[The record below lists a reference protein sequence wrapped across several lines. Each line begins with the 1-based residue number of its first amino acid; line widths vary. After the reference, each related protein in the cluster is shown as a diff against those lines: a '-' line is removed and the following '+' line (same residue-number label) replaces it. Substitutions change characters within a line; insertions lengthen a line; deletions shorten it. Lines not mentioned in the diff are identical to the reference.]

1 MRKLLMSLLLILLI
15 VLAGLSFTKGIK
27 IGGLEVYGITALQDL
42 NADLDKQIEE
52 AKTVNERYTQNLS
65 KLKKDISTL
74 TEAKEECLN
83 LINVSTDSQIKQATQ
98 TKNYT
103 IEYLW
108 SRLGNHATSEGV
120 TINIDI
126 TAGTIAEYR
135 TIRFTVA
142 GNYLAITNF
151 ITSLENDPALEFT
164 IDDFTMSQS
173 VCNFTVKDVKIKQ
186 EKTSVSTQTNNVSET
201 ENNTTKETTSNTT
214 NDVTENTNTNT
225 NETNSNVTE

>member
-74 TEAKEECLN
+74 AEAKEECLN

-98 TKNYT
+98 TK
-103 IEYLW
+103 
-108 SRLGNHATSEGV
+108 NHATSEGV

-201 ENNTTKETTSNTT
+201 ENNN
-214 NDVTENTNTNT
+214 
-225 NETNSNVTE
+225 